1 MYPLPL
7 FLHTL
12 NWYNPSLLYTC
23 TNGEKSSKGSQCLH
37 FWRLMPNGERLLS
50 PKQKERTTIISK
62 KIKIKLQLIFGNF
75 SIGIH
80 ASFVL
85 RKQNF
90 NWYLNNGNLFNWYIS
105 RSFFKISIYFKTLL
119 KAKRRISFRG
129 SFIKSKEKHLK
140 QGEKFQILK
149 MLLAIL
155 FIYL

>member
-1 MYPLPL
+1 LAI
-7 FLHTL
+7 
-12 NWYNPSLLYTC
+12 NAKG
-23 TNGEKSSKGSQCLH
+23 GENIKPKAKGPH
-37 FWRLMPNGERLLS
+37 P
-50 PKQKERTTIISK
+50 IISK
-62 KIKIKLQLIFGNF
+62 KFEIKLQLIFGNF

-80 ASFVL
+80 ASLVL